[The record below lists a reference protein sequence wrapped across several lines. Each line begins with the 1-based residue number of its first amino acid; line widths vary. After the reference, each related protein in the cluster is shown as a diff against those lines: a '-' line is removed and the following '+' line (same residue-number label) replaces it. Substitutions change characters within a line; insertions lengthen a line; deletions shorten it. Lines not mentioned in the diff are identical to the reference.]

1 MRFCVD
7 CRFYEAA
14 KTDQGEPTCA
24 ATMDLVTGQPS
35 HRQCLDER
43 SPVIWA
49 QCGMDG
55 KLFKQRGEA
64 GVDPRKVHGE
74 PPSRNI
80 AGGNR
85 RDLKRGRS
93 DDDGPQ
99 RAEGGA

>member
-7 CRFYEAA
+7 CRSFGPDDKACSAILDPVMGE
-14 KTDQGEPTCA
+14 KTFRSCATERFDLQG
-24 ATMDLVTGQPS
+24 
-35 HRQCLDER
+35 
-43 SPVIWA
+43 
-49 QCGMDG
+49 QCGPDA

-74 PPSRNI
+74 PPSLNI